1 MKRIQKLKIR
11 KYIAVIL
18 FVVLLMILVNI
29 WFYKIFK
36 SQIVEINSYV
46 KEQAI
51 ERISDFYA
59 QVDSFAVGTITEEEF
74 TVLQSLS
81 DKQQVY
87 RSRTAIDIAKKMGS
101 VARSSLMIE
110 QTYVYLEQS
119 DIILCKSGILEPEVF
134 YQIAEKKYF
143 ESYEDWKNILLDE
156 NRGRDFIVKD
166 DRISFALAVN
176 DNFGKREES
185 RVILGGFT
193 NRNSIFP
200 KTPYVPWV
208 NKCNIY
214 VYSHNGRPN
223 LYDENIKL
231 EGMSTQPTYSELYT
245 LKDKY
250 EVSSYDVTVY
260 GMPYNINV
268 IFEKDVDMDM
278 VKSTQLVLNTMM
290 ILMILTVAFLLYNLY
305 TTRLKP
311 IEAISELLQI
321 NIDKIDYRI
330 LEKSIKSIVDK
341 NNILNIML
349 ADKDTK
355 LRTIVIDGLLKGDIN
370 KDILETE
377 IYGLQFKFN
386 SFVVILINIYRDN
399 ELTEQENS
407 ELVKTFED
415 SITEMVSDDGGVPY
429 LVSKR
434 QYLVCIYNTGSD
446 VDLKNLGLKFAYLT
460 KILEIDFEFVASIAI
475 SDVHEGYWQIPMAY
489 SEALEVMNKV
499 DLFDKSKVVF
509 YRDLTYKNNRFRFNL
524 NDEMRLAKAIRGGN
538 KEDAAQ
544 IIADATGRIDAE
556 NTFTYTNVSVGLI
569 SSLMRIADSVFGEN
583 YDTNDISILLR
594 SRNNIR
600 ILRETLIRFVDKMCN
615 DVIKTSEKEDF
626 AEEIKE
632 YIQDNY
638 TNPQLSMKTISD
650 KLNYSVVH
658 LNNTFRKK
666 YNKTVISYLNQYRI
680 ERAKELIVE
689 GKKIREASEQVGIV
703 SVRTFNR
710 LFQSIT
716 GMTPTE
722 YREYVQNHKEE
733 EE

>member
-268 IFEKDVDMDM
+268 IFEKDV
-278 VKSTQLVLNTMM
+278 
-290 ILMILTVAFLLYNLY
+290 
-305 TTRLKP
+305 
-311 IEAISELLQI
+311 
-321 NIDKIDYRI
+321 
-330 LEKSIKSIVDK
+330 
-341 NNILNIML
+341 
-349 ADKDTK
+349 
-355 LRTIVIDGLLKGDIN
+355 
-370 KDILETE
+370 
-377 IYGLQFKFN
+377 
-386 SFVVILINIYRDN
+386 
-399 ELTEQENS
+399 
-407 ELVKTFED
+407 
-415 SITEMVSDDGGVPY
+415 
-429 LVSKR
+429 
-434 QYLVCIYNTGSD
+434 
-446 VDLKNLGLKFAYLT
+446 
-460 KILEIDFEFVASIAI
+460 
-475 SDVHEGYWQIPMAY
+475 
-489 SEALEVMNKV
+489 
-499 DLFDKSKVVF
+499 
-509 YRDLTYKNNRFRFNL
+509 
-524 NDEMRLAKAIRGGN
+524 
-538 KEDAAQ
+538 
-544 IIADATGRIDAE
+544 
-556 NTFTYTNVSVGLI
+556 
-569 SSLMRIADSVFGEN
+569 
-583 YDTNDISILLR
+583 
-594 SRNNIR
+594 
-600 ILRETLIRFVDKMCN
+600 
-615 DVIKTSEKEDF
+615 
-626 AEEIKE
+626 
-632 YIQDNY
+632 
-638 TNPQLSMKTISD
+638 
-650 KLNYSVVH
+650 
-658 LNNTFRKK
+658 
-666 YNKTVISYLNQYRI
+666 
-680 ERAKELIVE
+680 
-689 GKKIREASEQVGIV
+689 
-703 SVRTFNR
+703 
-710 LFQSIT
+710 
-716 GMTPTE
+716 
-722 YREYVQNHKEE
+722 
-733 EE
+733 